1 MSFCSYPNDFEST
14 RIIADRQFK
23 QAIDLFTSAKEKISG
38 RIDYRHVYL
47 NFTNILV
54 KLTDNQAKM
63 VTTCPAALGPG
74 FAAGTTDGAGFSDF
88 KQGDTEVKIKQC
100 LL

>member
-1 MSFCSYPNDFEST
+1 M
-14 RIIADRQFK
+14 
-23 QAIDLFTSAKEKISG
+23 
-38 RIDYRHVYL
+38 
-47 NFTNILV
+47 